1 MKQNPYKETEAITL
15 TKHNNTTTAHQVIII
30 IVFTKNNIP

>member
-1 MKQNPYKETEAITL
+1 MKQNPYKETEAIT
-15 TKHNNTTTAHQVIII
+15 HNTSTTHQVIIII